1 MEDGWDLHAL
11 VRSCDTSSTICKA
24 AATAEKTVPMVNDGG
39 VIDPLI
45 QSAASPNAAVTPIS
59 FDGGGAIH
67 EEPYAFGDYISF
79 STDPG
84 DFQHVDAKK
93 R

>member
-1 MEDGWDLHAL
+1 MDGICMRWLIK
-11 VRSCDTSSTICKA
+11 SCATSSTICA
-24 AATAEKTVPMVNDGG
+24 AATAEKNVETVKDGL
-39 VIDPLI
+39 VVDPLI
-45 QSAASPNAAVTPIS
+45 QTAADPNAAVTPIS
-59 FDGGGAIH
+59 FDGRDAIH

-79 STDPG
+79 SMDPD